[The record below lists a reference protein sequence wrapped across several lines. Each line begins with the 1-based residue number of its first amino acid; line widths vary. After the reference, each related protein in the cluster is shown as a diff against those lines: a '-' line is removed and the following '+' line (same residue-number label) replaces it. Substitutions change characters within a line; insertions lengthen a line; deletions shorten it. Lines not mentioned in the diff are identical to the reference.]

1 MADVVLY
8 SLPECPYCKMAKR
21 YLQSKGIEFYDVNVA
36 ENTDAARELFSITG
50 QKGVPVFRIKKK
62 IIIGFD
68 KKALE
73 NALK

>member
-1 MADVVLY
+1 MAEVIMY
-8 SLPECPYCKMAKR
+8 SLPGCPYCKIAKR
-21 YLQSKGIEFYDVNVA
+21 YLESKGIEFEDINVA